1 MVWRAVCVFV
11 KSRLLIDN
19 LQNEVSSQ
27 WFVWLRVFVLRQNNK
42 LPSLFCITVFSLVS
56 LSFNNKQFF
65 VIIFFVNHIVRA
77 GTHSQPRFDFQ
88 GGSLQLFRDSPRHT
102 HRHTPCSELCEDNGG
117 SSLINS
123 SITLS
128 LLCIA
133 SLLSCSC
140 ICERVSVLQQTR
152 EGWGLCGRLG
162 QLQSR
167 VTLICC
173 VPDEERPTE
182 DFPFTRCPPPSAFG
196 PLLSVTLHSHVQIQL
211 YSQSSCPLYVS
222 STVPEHLTN
231 KNVSQLSVC
240 LTFALQ
246 LADLFG
252 AIPRPEWSCSF
263 LSAAVFCRV
272 GWSWCRSR
280 ISAWK
285 WMSADEQKCGK
296 KT

>member
-1 MVWRAVCVFV
+1 MYY
-11 KSRLLIDN
+11 S
-19 LQNEVSSQ
+19 
-27 WFVWLRVFVLRQNNK
+27 
-42 LPSLFCITVFSLVS
+42 VFSCVAFILTT
-56 LSFNNKQFF
+56 SFFF
-65 VIIFFVNHIVRA
+65 FFFVNHIVRA
-77 GTHSQPRFDFQ
+77 GTHTQPRFDFQ
-88 GGSLQLFRDSPRHT
+88 GGSLQLFRDSP
-102 HRHTPCSELCEDNGG
+102 RHTPCSELCEDNGG

-152 EGWGLCGRLG
+152 GGWGLCGGLG
-162 QLQSR
+162 RLQSR

-173 VPDEERPTE
+173 APDKERPTE
-182 DFPFTRCPPPSAFG
+182 DFPFTGRPPPSAFG

-211 YSQSSCPLYVS
+211 YSHSSCPLYVS

-252 AIPRPEWSCSF
+252 AIPRPDGV
-263 LSAAVFCRV
+263 AV
-272 GWSWCRSR
+272 SY
-280 ISAWK
+280 
-285 WMSADEQKCGK
+285 QL
-296 KT
+296 